1 MGAQLFYF
9 DPRFMKCSLAF
20 LVLST
25 QVLYAGLERYSH
37 LVVADVLPAA
47 PAGSE
52 VRVTYLGTNG
62 FQFESGNHALL
73 VDPYFSRINLWRVVL
88 GSPVQPD
95 EHRIDDAMKHLASK
109 IDAILVTHGH
119 VDHLL
124 DAPVLM
130 RKTEAR
136 LIGSRTAVELAGRAG
151 VPASR
156 CHAVTEGDGLRV
168 GPWRIRAFTATHDR
182 LFSIV
187 PFAGEVRGSGPPRRA
202 ADWVCGEPL
211 AYLIEIAGERIFIDS
226 GGTPPVLPPADIAPV
241 GLAIL
246 GAALPDSRAR
256 FSAAVRRLRPR
267 YVFPSHQDNFFRP
280 LSAGFQFGP
289 LTDFPGLLRNYK
301 REAPPGHLILFDYF
315 RPWTLRR
322 E

>member
-1 MGAQLFYF
+1 LSVAFF
-9 DPRFMKCSLAF
+9 VSTPRFMKCSLAF
-20 LVLST
+20 LVLSS
-25 QVLYAGLERYSH
+25 QVLYAGLERYSD
-37 LVVADVLPAA
+37 LIVADVSPAA
-47 PAGSE
+47 SGGGD
-52 VRVTYLGTNG
+52 VLVTYLGTNG
-62 FQFESGNHALL
+62 FQFESSNHALL
-73 VDPYFSRINLWRVVL
+73 VDPYFSRINLWRVIL

-95 EHRIDDAMKHLASK
+95 EHRIDDAMKHLASNV
-109 IDAILVTHGH
+109 DAILVTHGH

-130 RKTEAR
+130 RKTGAR
-136 LIGSRTAVELAGRAG
+136 LIGSRTAIELAERAG

-156 CHAVTEGDGLRV
+156 CHAVTGGDVLHV

-187 PFAGEVRGSGPPRRA
+187 PFAGQVRGSGPPRRA

-211 AYLIEIAGERIFIDS
+211 AYLIEIAGDRIFIDS
-226 GGTPPVLPPADIAPV
+226 GGRPALLPPPDIAPV
-241 GLAIL
+241 DLAIL

-301 REAPPGHLILFDYF
+301 HEAPPGQLILFDYF
-315 RPWTLRR
+315 RPWTLGR

>member
-1 MGAQLFYF
+1 
-9 DPRFMKCSLAF
+9 MKWSLAF

-37 LVVADVLPAA
+37 LIAADELPAA
-47 PAGSE
+47 LASGE

-62 FQFESGNHALL
+62 FLFESSNHALL
-73 VDPYFSRINLWRVVL
+73 VDPYFSRINLWRVIL
-88 GSPVQPD
+88 GSSVQPD
-95 EHRIDDAMKHLASK
+95 EHRIHDAMKHVACK
-109 IDAILVTHGH
+109 VDAILVTHGH

-130 RKTEAR
+130 RKTGAR
-136 LIGSRTAVELAGRAG
+136 LIGSRTAVELAERAG

-156 CHAVTEGDGLRV
+156 CHVVTEGDVLGI
-168 GPWRIRAFTATHDR
+168 GPWRIRAFTAMHDR

-187 PFAGEVRGSGPPRRA
+187 PFAGEVRGSSPPRRA

-211 AYLIEIAGERIFIDS
+211 AYLIEIAGEHIFTDS
-226 GGTPPVLPPADIAPV
+226 GGRPALLPRADIAPV
-241 GLAIL
+241 DLAIL

-289 LTDFPGLLRNYK
+289 LTDFPGLLRNYQ
-301 REAPPGHLILFDYF
+301 REAPPGQLILFDYF

>member
-1 MGAQLFYF
+1 
-9 DPRFMKCSLAF
+9 MKCSLAF
-20 LVLST
+20 LVMST
-25 QVLYAGLERYSH
+25 QVLYAGLERYSD

-47 PAGSE
+47 SGGGD

-62 FQFESGNHALL
+62 FQFESSNHALL

-109 IDAILVTHGH
+109 VDAILVTHGH

-124 DAPVLM
+124 DAPLLM
-130 RKTEAR
+130 RKTGAR
-136 LIGSRTAVELAGRAG
+136 LIGSRTAIELAEHAG
-151 VPASR
+151 ASASR
-156 CHAVTEGDGLRV
+156 CHAVTEGNLLSV

-182 LFSIV
+182 LFWIV
-187 PFAGEVRGSGPPRRA
+187 PFAGGVRGSGPPRRA

-211 AYLIEIAGERIFIDS
+211 AYLIEIADERIFIDS
-226 GGTPPVLPPADIAPV
+226 GGTPALLPPADIAPV
-241 GLAIL
+241 DLAIL

-267 YVFPSHQDNFFRP
+267 YALPSHQDNFFRP

-289 LTDFPGLLRNYK
+289 LTNFPGLLRNFK
-301 REAPPGHLILFDYF
+301 REAPPGHLILLDYF

>member
-1 MGAQLFYF
+1 
-9 DPRFMKCSLAF
+9 MKWSLAF

-25 QVLYAGLERYSH
+25 QVLYAGLERYTH

-47 PAGSE
+47 SGGGE

-62 FQFESGNHALL
+62 FLFESSNHALL

-88 GSPVQPD
+88 GCSVQPD
-95 EHRIDDAMKHLASK
+95 EHRIDDAMKHVARRV
-109 IDAILVTHGH
+109 DAILVTHGH

-130 RKTEAR
+130 RKTGAR
-136 LIGSRTAVELAGRAG
+136 LIGSRTAVELAERAG
-151 VPASR
+151 VPTSR
-156 CHAVTEGDGLRV
+156 CDTVTAGDVVGV

-187 PFAGEVRGSGPPRRA
+187 PFAGEVRGSGPLRRA

-211 AYLIEIAGERIFIDS
+211 AYLIEIGGKLIFIDS
-226 GGTPPVLPPADIAPV
+226 GGTPAVLPPADIAPV
-241 GLAIL
+241 DLTIL

-280 LSAGFQFGP
+280 LSARFQFGL
-289 LTDFPGLLRNYK
+289 LTNFPGLLRTY
-301 REAPPGHLILFDYF
+301 RHDTLPGRLILFDYF
-315 RPWTLRR
+315 RPWTLPR

>member
-1 MGAQLFYF
+1 
-9 DPRFMKCSLAF
+9 MKWSLVF

-25 QVLYAGLERYSH
+25 QVLCAGLERYSH
-37 LVVADVLPAA
+37 LIVADVLPAS
-47 PAGSE
+47 GGGD

-62 FQFESGNHALL
+62 FLFESSNHVLL
-73 VDPYFSRINLWRVVL
+73 VDPYFSRVSLWRVVL
-88 GSPVQPD
+88 GCSVQPD
-95 EHRIDDAMKHLASK
+95 EHRINDAMKHLARK
-109 IDAILVTHGH
+109 VDAILVTHGH

-130 RKTEAR
+130 RKTDTR
-136 LIGSRTAVELAGRAG
+136 LIGSRTAVELAERAG
-151 VPASR
+151 VSASR
-156 CHAVTEGDGLRV
+156 CHAVTEGDVLGI

-187 PFAGEVRGSGPPRRA
+187 PFAGDVRGSKPLRRA

-211 AYLIEIAGERIFIDS
+211 AYLIEIAGARIFIDS
-226 GGTPPVLPPADIAPV
+226 GGTRAVLPPAEIAPV
-241 GLAIL
+241 DLAIL

-289 LTDFPGLLRNYK
+289 LTDFPGLLRDYQ
-301 REAPPGHLILFDYF
+301 REAPPGQLILFDYF

>member
-1 MGAQLFYF
+1 
-9 DPRFMKCSLAF
+9 MKWSLAF

-25 QVLYAGLERYSH
+25 QVLYAGLERYPH
-37 LVVADVLPAA
+37 LVVADVSAA
-47 PAGSE
+47 VPAGSE

-62 FQFESGNHALL
+62 FQFESRNHALL
-73 VDPYFSRINLWRVVL
+73 VDPYFSRINLWRLVL

-95 EHRIDDAMKHLASK
+95 EHRIDDAMKRLARK
-109 IDAILVTHGH
+109 VDAILVTHGH

-130 RKTEAR
+130 RKTGAR
-136 LIGSRTAVELAGRAG
+136 LIGSRTAIELADRTG

-156 CHAVTEGDGLRV
+156 CHAVTEGDVLDV

-182 LFSIV
+182 LFSVV

-211 AYLIEIAGERIFIDS
+211 AYLIEIARERIFIDS
-226 GGTPPVLPPADIAPV
+226 GGTPAVLPPADIAPV
-241 GLAIL
+241 DLAIL

-256 FSAAVRRLRPR
+256 FSAAVWRLRPR
-267 YVFPSHQDNFFRP
+267 YVFPSHQDNFFQP

-289 LTDFPGLLRNYK
+289 LTDFPSLLRNYK
-301 REAPPGHLILFDYF
+301 REAPPAHLILFDYF

>member
-1 MGAQLFYF
+1 
-9 DPRFMKCSLAF
+9 MKWSLVF

-25 QVLYAGLERYSH
+25 QVLCAGLERYSH
-37 LVVADVLPAA
+37 LIVADVLPAS
-47 PAGSE
+47 GGGD

-62 FQFESGNHALL
+62 FLFESSNHVLL
-73 VDPYFSRINLWRVVL
+73 VDPYFSRVSLWQVVL
-88 GSPVQPD
+88 GCSVQPD
-95 EHRIDDAMKHLASK
+95 EHRINDAMKHLARK
-109 IDAILVTHGH
+109 VDAILVTHGH

-130 RKTEAR
+130 RKIDTR
-136 LIGSRTAVELAGRAG
+136 LIGSRTAVELAERAG
-151 VPASR
+151 VSVSR
-156 CHAVTEGDGLRV
+156 CHAVTEGDVLGI

-187 PFAGEVRGSGPPRRA
+187 PFAGDVRGSKPLRRA

-211 AYLIEIAGERIFIDS
+211 AYLIEIAGARIFIDS
-226 GGTPPVLPPADIAPV
+226 GGTRAVLPPAEIAPV
-241 GLAIL
+241 DLAIL

-280 LSAGFQFGP
+280 LSTGFQFGP
-289 LTDFPGLLRNYK
+289 LTDFPGLLRDYQ
-301 REAPPGHLILFDYF
+301 REAPPGQLILFDYF

>member
-1 MGAQLFYF
+1 
-9 DPRFMKCSLAF
+9 MKCSLAF

-25 QVLYAGLERYSH
+25 QVLSAGLERYSE

-47 PAGSE
+47 PAGRD

-62 FQFESGNHALL
+62 FQFESGNHVLL
-73 VDPYFSRINLWRVVL
+73 VDPYFSRINLWQVVL
-88 GSPVQPD
+88 GSAIQPGQD
-95 EHRIDDAMKHLASK
+95 RIADAMTRLAPK
-109 IDAILVTHGH
+109 VDAVLVTHGH

-136 LIGSRTAVELAGRAG
+136 LIGSRTAIELAERAG
-151 VPASR
+151 VSASR
-156 CHAVTEGDGLRV
+156 CHAVTGGEVLGV
-168 GPWRIRAFTATHDR
+168 GPWRIRALTATHDR

-187 PFAGEVRGSGPPRRA
+187 PFAGEPRGLGPPRRA

-226 GGTPPVLPPADIAPV
+226 GGTPALLPPADIAPV
-241 GLAIL
+241 DLAIL

-280 LSAGFQFGP
+280 LAAGFQFGL
-289 LTDFPGLLRNYK
+289 LTDFPGLLRNCK
-301 REAPPGHLILFDYF
+301 RQAPPGRLILFDYF
-315 RPWTLRR
+315 RPWTLGR

>member
-1 MGAQLFYF
+1 
-9 DPRFMKCSLAF
+9 MKCSLAV
-20 LVLST
+20 LVMST
-25 QVLYAGLERYSH
+25 QVLSGGLERYSN
-37 LVVADVLPAA
+37 LVVADVLPVA
-47 PAGSE
+47 PPGRD

-62 FQFESGNHALL
+62 FQFESGNHVLL
-73 VDPYFSRINLWRVVL
+73 VDPYFSRINLWQVVL
-88 GSPVQPD
+88 SSAIQPD
-95 EHRIDDAMKHLASK
+95 QNRIADAMTHLASK
-109 IDAILVTHGH
+109 VDAILVTHAH

-130 RKTEAR
+130 RKTGAR
-136 LIGSRTAVELAGRAG
+136 LIGSRTAMELAERAG

-156 CHAVTEGDGLRV
+156 CHAVTGGEVLSV
-168 GPWRIRAFTATHDR
+168 GPWRICAFTVTHDR

-187 PFAGEVRGSGPPRRA
+187 PFAGHVRGSGPPRRA

-226 GGTPPVLPPADIAPV
+226 GGTPAVLPPTNIAPV
-241 GLAIL
+241 DLAIL

-289 LTDFPGLLRNYK
+289 LTDFTRVHRDFQ
-301 REAPPGHLILFDYF
+301 RENHGRLILLDYF
-315 RPWTLRR
+315 RPWTLK
-322 E
+322 

>member
-1 MGAQLFYF
+1 
-9 DPRFMKCSLAF
+9 MKCSLAF
-20 LVLST
+20 LVMST
-25 QVLYAGLERYSH
+25 QVLSAGLERYSD
-37 LVVADVLPAA
+37 LVVADALPAA
-47 PAGSE
+47 HVGRD

-62 FQFESGNHALL
+62 FEFESSNHVLL

-88 GSPVQPD
+88 GSPIQPD
-95 EHRIDDAMKHLASK
+95 QHRIAGALTRLAPK
-109 IDAILVTHGH
+109 VDAILVTHAH

-124 DAPVLM
+124 DVPVLM
-130 RKTEAR
+130 RNAEAR
-136 LIGSRTAVELAGRAG
+136 LIGSRTAIELAERAG

-156 CHAVTEGDGLRV
+156 CHAVTGGAVLGV

-182 LFSIV
+182 LFSTV

-202 ADWVCGEPL
+202 ADWVCGEPV
-211 AYLIEIAGERIFIDS
+211 AFLIEIAGERIFIDS
-226 GGTPPVLPPADIAPV
+226 GGTTAVLPPADIAPV
-241 GLAIL
+241 DLAIL

-280 LSAGFQFGP
+280 LSAGFQFGL

-301 REAPPGHLILFDYF
+301 RQAPPAHLILFDYF
-315 RPWTLRR
+315 RPWTLRS

>member
-1 MGAQLFYF
+1 
-9 DPRFMKCSLAF
+9 MKCSLAF

-25 QVLYAGLERYSH
+25 QVLYAGLERYSD
-37 LVVADVLPAA
+37 LVVADVLFAA
-47 PAGSE
+47 SGGGD

-95 EHRIDDAMKHLASK
+95 ERRIDDAMKHLASK
-109 IDAILVTHGH
+109 VDAILVTHGH

-130 RKTEAR
+130 LNTGPR
-136 LIGSRTAVELAGRAG
+136 LIGSRTAVELAKRAG
-151 VPASR
+151 VPVSR
-156 CHAVTEGDGLRV
+156 YHAVTGGDILGV

-182 LFSIV
+182 LFSMV
-187 PFAGEVRGSGPPRRA
+187 PFAGEVRGSSPPRRA

-211 AYLIEIAGERIFIDS
+211 AYLIEIAGDRIFIDS
-226 GGTPPVLPPADIAPV
+226 GGTPALLPPADIAPV
-241 GLAIL
+241 DLAIL

-289 LTDFPGLLRNYK
+289 LTDFPGLLRSYQ